1 MSAATSSI
9 GASDGSSRAENMSND
24 NPGPIVSEDMRLRGM
39 CRKSLSDLHL
49 KLREATPPLTAS
61 QHPEQRDGIDQ
72 SKDIAVLATIG
83 IKVRD
88 FAYENTLPPVTIV
101 PRFAVQTQPRPR
113 MLKRTRDM
121 LEGNDDGEESDVED
135 PSVSRTWFIDS
146 DSTGVSNSSRY
157 RKKTQALARTLTE
170 PADEVPPS
178 QGFNTREGAFF
189 IPPSQRPASPEPQSQ
204 PWPTTPHKPSR
215 LAQTTSLSPLTIND
229 NISPPRH
236 SQQGESQETEPWVD
250 TPLVTPNGSLQWP
263 TVQNTSAIPESQ
275 LESMLPQLPT
285 DDDVTLS
292 QLGFSPERSQLP
304 RRSSPF
310 HSSPAGTP
318 SRRRPD
324 PQLPPPAEFRLRTA
338 SPSRSRRSSDSPSR
352 RSPQSGSDGS
362 GTGQEPASSRYHLR
376 QRRPGGANANARGA
390 AQAAR
395 RAQSQTRSAHQRAR
409 KTENEVPP
417 ARKKQKASPPAD
429 AAARTTRYGRRRNG
443 EV

>member
-1 MSAATSSI
+1 MSAATQSI
-9 GASDGSSRAENMSND
+9 GASDGSIRGENMSND
-24 NPGPIVSEDMRLRGM
+24 NVGPI
-39 CRKSLSDLHL
+39 H
-49 KLREATPPLTAS
+49 REATPPLTAS
-61 QHPEQRDGIDQ
+61 QRPEQRDAIDQ

-135 PSVSRTWFIDS
+135 PSVNRTWFIDS
-146 DSTGVSNSSRY
+146 NGTGVSHGSRY

-189 IPPSQRPASPEPQSQ
+189 VPPSQRPTSPEPQSQ
-204 PWPTTPHKPSR
+204 PVPLPTTPHRPNR
-215 LAQTTSLSPLTIND
+215 LAQTASLSPLTIHD

-275 LESMLPQLPT
+275 LESMLPQLPG
-285 DDDVTLS
+285 DDVTLS
-292 QLGFSPERSQLP
+292 QLGFSPERSQHP

-310 HSSPAGTP
+310 RLSPAGAP

-324 PQLPPPAEFRLRTA
+324 PQLPPPAEFRHHTA
-338 SPSRSRRSSDSPSR
+338 SPTRSRHSSGSPSR

-362 GTGQEPASSRYHLR
+362 GAGQEPASPRYHLR
-376 QRRPGGANANARGA
+376 QRRPGGMNTTARGA
-390 AQAAR
+390 AQSGR

-417 ARKKQKASPPAD
+417 AKKKQKASPPAD
-429 AAARTTRYGRRRNG
+429 PSARTTRYGRRRNG
-443 EV
+443 EVGEVR